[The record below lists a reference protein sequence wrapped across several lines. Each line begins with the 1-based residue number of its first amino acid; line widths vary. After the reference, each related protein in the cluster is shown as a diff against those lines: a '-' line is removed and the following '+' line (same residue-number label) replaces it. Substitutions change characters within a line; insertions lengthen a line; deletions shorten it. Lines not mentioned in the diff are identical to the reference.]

1 MASLIQVLDEQTIN
15 KIAAGEVVERPS
27 SVVKELVE
35 NAIDAGATEITIEVA
50 GGGEELIRVSD
61 NGKGMTREDAQL
73 AVLRHATSKIRSAD
87 DLTQVLSLG
96 FRGEAL
102 ASISAVSRFT
112 LQTRQEGD
120 ALGTEIVIEG
130 GTMLRVEDAGC
141 GLGTTITV
149 EDLFF
154 NTPARKKFLK
164 KPQTETTNINHI
176 VTKLS
181 LSHPEIAFKLIAN
194 QKMLVST
201 PGTNKLF
208 DTIGSLYGAKVAE
221 EILPIDKTED
231 GVTVRGYLA
240 KPAVLKS
247 NRQWQTFLVNGRTI
261 NSRFLAKAIDN
272 AYHSLLPKSGF
283 PMVVLELTLPTEDV
297 DINVHPQKSEVKF
310 ADESKLYRLVYHTVT
325 EVLMNV
331 ARGGDIA
338 SDVEKPRYQTY
349 IPQPA
354 KQREEY
360 PRLDFGAPSMPNA
373 PSVSSTPSIH
383 RVSTVPTIPTKP
395 SAATYTP
402 RSSAGYESSRVAEMN
417 APWETTEPTMPL
429 STAYAMKVEPLLPA
443 MQEPPAQEEQSE
455 RFYPM
460 GQVYDCYIVAQND
473 SGLFLVDQ
481 HAAHERILYDRFA
494 AAADSVPSQQLLI
507 PQIMEFTEDE
517 CEIISENEAV
527 FMNLGFSLDLI
538 GPQTFR
544 LKEMPA
550 DVPSDEAE
558 AIIREILMAY
568 RNMHEPSARELRHH
582 GLQIAACRAAI
593 KAGETMT
600 MRQMQILL
608 SQLSETTMPYTCP
621 HGRPCMIRFDIKDLD
636 KMFKR
641 I

>member
-61 NGKGMTREDAQL
+61 NGKGMTREDAKL

-112 LQTRQEGD
+112 LQTRQED
-120 ALGTEIVIEG
+120 DQLGTEIVIEG
-130 GTMLRVEDAGC
+130 GTMLRTEDAGC
-141 GLGTTITV
+141 GIGTTITV

-164 KPQTETTNINHI
+164 KTQTETTNINYI

-221 EILPIDKTED
+221 EILPINKTED

-247 NRQWQTFLVNGRTI
+247 NRQWQTFFVNGRTI

-310 ADESKLYRLVYHTVT
+310 ADESKLYRLVYHAVT
-325 EVLMNV
+325 EVLTNV

-349 IPQPA
+349 NPQPPRRA
-354 KQREEY
+354 EEY
-360 PRLDFGAPSMPNA
+360 PRLDFGAASTHSAFNTPT
-373 PSVSSTPSIH
+373 TPSKSNS
-383 RVSTVPTIPTKP
+383 V
-395 SAATYTP
+395 TYTP
-402 RSSAGYESSRVAEMN
+402 RSSVVYESSRVAEIS
-417 APWETTEPTMPL
+417 APWETTEPPMPL
-429 STAYAMKVEPLLPA
+429 STAYAMKVESLPQA
-443 MQEPPAQEEQSE
+443 FVQEPSVQEERCE

-473 SGLFLVDQ
+473 NGLFLVDQ

-494 AAADSVPSQQLLI
+494 AATDSVPSQQLLI

-608 SQLSETTMPYTCP
+608 NELSETTMPYTCP
-621 HGRPCMIRFDIKDLD
+621 HGRPCMIRFDINDLD

>member
-1 MASLIQVLDEQTIN
+1 MSLIQLLDEQTIN

-35 NAIDAGATEITIEVA
+35 NAIDAGATEITIEA
-50 GGGEELIRVSD
+50 DGGGEQMIRVSD

-102 ASISAVSRFT
+102 ASISAVSKFT

-120 ALGTEIVIEG
+120 ALGTELVIEG
-130 GTMLRVEDAGC
+130 GTLLRTEDAGC

-164 KPQTETTNINHI
+164 KPQTETTNISYI
-176 VTKLS
+176 VTKLA

-208 DTIGSLYGAKVAE
+208 DTIGSLYGAKVAA
-221 EILPIDKTED
+221 EIVPIDKTED
-231 GVTVRGYLA
+231 GVTVRGYLS

-310 ADESKLYRLVYHTVT
+310 ADESKLYRLVYHTIT
-325 EVLMNV
+325 EVLGQA
-331 ARGGDIA
+331 ARGGNIA
-338 SDVEKPRYQTY
+338 ADVDRPRYQEY
-349 IPQPA
+349 IPQSPR
-354 KQREEY
+354 KSEEY
-360 PRLDFGAPSMPNA
+360 PKLDFAMPSTPNAATVPNRSGAPS
-373 PSVSSTPSIH
+373 
-383 RVSTVPTIPTKP
+383 
-395 SAATYTP
+395 YTP
-402 RSSAGYESSRVAEMN
+402 RSSSYEPSPRVAEMSVSW
-417 APWETTEPTMPL
+417 ADSEPVMPL
-429 STAYAMKVEPLLPA
+429 STAYAMKQEIGYQAVSREMPA
-443 MQEPPAQEEQSE
+443 EEEAQE

-460 GQVYDCYIVAQND
+460 GQVYNCYIVAQND
-473 SGLFLVDQ
+473 NGLFLVDQ

-517 CEIISENEAV
+517 CNIISENEAT
-527 FMNLGFSLDLI
+527 FMTLGFSLDLI

-593 KAGETMT
+593 KAGEVLT

-608 SQLSETTMPYTCP
+608 KELSETTMPYTCP
-621 HGRPCMIRFDIKDLD
+621 HGRPCMIRFDVKDLD

>member
-35 NAIDAGATEITIEVA
+35 NAIDAGATEITVEVDV
-50 GGGEELIRVSD
+50 GGEVLIRVSD
-61 NGKGMTREDAQL
+61 NGKGMTREDAML
-73 AVLRHATSKIRSAD
+73 AVMRHATSKIRTAE
-87 DLTQVLSLG
+87 DLTEVLSLG

-112 LQTRQEGD
+112 LKTRQEGD
-120 ALGTEIVIEG
+120 ALGTELLIEG
-130 GTMLRVEDAGC
+130 GTMRYAEDVGC
-141 GLGTTITV
+141 ALGTTISV

-194 QKMLVST
+194 QKLLVKT

-208 DTIGSLYGAKVAE
+208 DTIGSLYGAKVAA
-221 EILPIDKTED
+221 EIVPLDKTED

-247 NRQWQTFLVNGRTI
+247 NRQWQTFLVNGRII

-283 PMVVLELTLPTEDV
+283 PMVVLELIMPTADV

-310 ADESKLYRLVYHTVT
+310 ADDSKLYRLVYHAVT
-325 EVLMNV
+325 DVLSEV
-331 ARGGDIA
+331 ARSGDIA
-338 SDVEKPRYQTY
+338 SDIDKPRYEMYVPRTVQS
-349 IPQPA
+349 
-354 KQREEY
+354 RESY
-360 PRLDFGAPSMPNA
+360 PSLAFETN
-373 PSVSSTPSIH
+373 H
-383 RVSTVPTIPTKP
+383 IPTNETVHTTRTAM
-395 SAATYTP
+395 SATAM
-402 RSSAGYESSRVAEMN
+402 RSADEL
-417 APWETTEPTMPL
+417 PWSEQEETMPL
-429 STAYAMKVEPLLPA
+429 SAGYRV
-443 MQEPPAQEEQSE
+443 QEDVPVYHAVSRETICEDEQKIE
-455 RFYPM
+455 RFYPL
-460 GQVYDCYIVAQND
+460 GQVYECYIVAQNEN
-473 SGLFLVDQ
+473 GLFLIDQ
-481 HAAHERILYDRFA
+481 HTAHERILYDRFA
-494 AAADSVPSQQLLI
+494 AATDSVPSQQLLI
-507 PQIMEFTEDE
+507 PQIMEFTQDE
-517 CEIISENEAV
+517 YDIITENEAI
-527 FMNLGFSLDLI
+527 FMNLGFALDSV

-593 KAGETMT
+593 KAGEILT

-608 SQLSETTMPYTCP
+608 RELSETTMPYTCP
-621 HGRPCMIRFDIKDLD
+621 HGRPCMIRFDVKDLD

>member
-1 MASLIQVLDEQTIN
+1 MSLIQLLDEQTIN

-35 NAIDAGATEITIEVA
+35 NAIDAGATEITIEVE
-50 GGGEELIRVSD
+50 GGGESLIRVSD

-102 ASISAVSRFT
+102 ASISAVSKFM

-120 ALGTEIVIEG
+120 ALGTELVIEG
-130 GTMLRVEDAGC
+130 GTLLHTEDAGC

-176 VTKLS
+176 VTKLA
-181 LSHPEIAFKLIAN
+181 LSHPEISFKLIAN

-201 PGTNKLF
+201 PGTDKLF
-208 DTIGSLYGAKVAE
+208 DTIGSLYGAKVAA
-221 EILPIDKTED
+221 EIVPIDKTED
-231 GVTVRGYLA
+231 GVTVRGYLS

-247 NRQWQTFLVNGRTI
+247 SRQWQTFLVNGRTI

-310 ADESKLYRLVYHTVT
+310 ADESKLYRLVYHTIT
-325 EVLMNV
+325 EVLTQV

-338 SDVEKPRYQTY
+338 ADVERPRYHEY
-349 IPQPA
+349 VPQSP
-354 KQREEY
+354 RRTEEY
-360 PRLDFGAPSMPNA
+360 PKLDFAIPSTPRV
-373 PSVSSTPSIH
+373 PSTPSA
-383 RVSTVPTIPTKP
+383 P
-395 SAATYTP
+395 SAPSYTP
-402 RSSAGYESSRVAEMN
+402 RSSSYEPSPRVAEMSV
-417 APWETTEPTMPL
+417 PWADSEPTMPL
-429 STAYAMKVEPLLPA
+429 STAYAMKQDIGYQAVSREVPV
-443 MQEPPAQEEQSE
+443 QEEVHE

-473 SGLFLVDQ
+473 NGLFLVDQ

-494 AAADSVPSQQLLI
+494 AATDSVPSQQLLI

-517 CEIISENEAV
+517 CNIISENEAI

-558 AIIREILMAY
+558 AIIREILIAY
-568 RNMHEPSARELRHH
+568 RSMHEPSARELRHH

-593 KAGETMT
+593 KAGEVLT

-608 SQLSETTMPYTCP
+608 NELSETTMPYTCP
-621 HGRPCMIRFDIKDLD
+621 HGRPCMIRFDVKDLD

>member
-1 MASLIQVLDEQTIN
+1 MMASLIQVLDEQTIN

-73 AVLRHATSKIRSAD
+73 AVLRHATSKIRTAD

-120 ALGTEIVIEG
+120 QLGTEIVIEG
-130 GTMLRVEDAGC
+130 GTMLRTEDAGC

-164 KPQTETTNINHI
+164 KPQTETTNINYI

-283 PMVVLELTLPTEDV
+283 PMVVLELILPTEDV

-310 ADESKLYRLVYHTVT
+310 ADESKLYRLVYHAVT
-325 EVLMNV
+325 EVLTNA

-338 SDVEKPRYQTY
+338 SDVEKPRYQAY
-349 IPQPA
+349 IPQPPRRTEA
-354 KQREEY
+354 Y
-360 PRLDFGAPSMPNA
+360 PRLDFGVPSMP
-373 PSVSSTPSIH
+373 ST
-383 RVSTVPTIPTKP
+383 P

-402 RSSAGYESSRVAEMN
+402 RSSSVYESTRVAEMS
-417 APWETTEPTMPL
+417 APWETTEPMMPL
-429 STAYAMKVEPLLPA
+429 GTAYAMKKQPLPQA
-443 MQEPPAQEEQSE
+443 VVQEPSVQEKRCE

-473 SGLFLVDQ
+473 NGLFLVDQ

-494 AAADSVPSQQLLI
+494 AATDSVPSQQLLI

-517 CEIISENEAV
+517 CQIISENEAI

-608 SQLSETTMPYTCP
+608 NELSETTMPYTCP
-621 HGRPCMIRFDIKDLD
+621 HGRPCMIRFDMKDLD

>member
-120 ALGTEIVIEG
+120 QLGTEIVIEG
-130 GTMLRVEDAGC
+130 GTILRTEDAGC

-164 KPQTETTNINHI
+164 KPQTETTNINYI

-283 PMVVLELTLPTEDV
+283 PMVVLELILPTEDV

-310 ADESKLYRLVYHTVT
+310 ADESKLYRLVYHAVT
-325 EVLMNV
+325 EVLTNV

-349 IPQPA
+349 TPQPPR
-354 KQREEY
+354 QRKEY
-360 PRLDFGAPSMPNA
+360 PRLDFGT
-373 PSVSSTPSIH
+373 PSVSSA
-383 RVSTVPTIPTKP
+383 V
-395 SAATYTP
+395 TYTP
-402 RSSAGYESSRVAEMN
+402 RSSSTYESSRVAEMSI
-417 APWETTEPTMPL
+417 PWENAEPTMPL
-429 STAYAMKVEPLLPA
+429 STAYAMKEQPLPQTI
-443 MQEPPAQEEQSE
+443 MQEMSMQEETHK

-473 SGLFLVDQ
+473 NGLFLVDQ

-494 AAADSVPSQQLLI
+494 AATDSVPSQQLLI
-507 PQIMEFTEDE
+507 SQIMEFTEDE

-608 SQLSETTMPYTCP
+608 NELSETTMPYTCP

>member
-35 NAIDAGATEITIEVA
+35 NAIDAGATEITIEVT

-61 NGKGMTREDAQL
+61 NGKGMTREDAML
-73 AVLRHATSKIRSAD
+73 AVMRHATSKIRTAE

-102 ASISAVSRFT
+102 ASISAVSRFM
-112 LQTRQEGD
+112 LMTRQEGD
-120 ALGTEIVIEG
+120 ALGTELAMEG
-130 GTMLRVEDAGC
+130 GTLLHTEEVGC
-141 GLGTTITV
+141 ALGTTISV

-208 DTIGSLYGAKVAE
+208 DTIGGLYGAKVAA
-221 EILPIDKTED
+221 EIVAIDKTEED
-231 GVTVRGYLA
+231 VSVRGYLA

-247 NRQWQTFLVNGRTI
+247 NRQWQTFLVNGRII

-283 PMVVLELTLPTEDV
+283 PMVVLELTMPTEDV

-310 ADESKLYRLVYHTVT
+310 ADESKLYRLVYHAVT
-325 EVLMNV
+325 DVLSEV
-331 ARGGDIA
+331 ARSGDIA
-338 SDVEKPRYQTY
+338 SDVERPRYEEY
-349 IPQPA
+349 MPQPIRR
-354 KQREEY
+354 KEEY
-360 PRLDFGAPSMPNA
+360 PSLAFDT
-373 PSVSSTPSIH
+373 VSTPVHTSH
-383 RVSTVPTIPTKP
+383 TKTASTIPQVVADELPWEKEEPTV
-395 SAATYTP
+395 AFQ
-402 RSSAGYESSRVAEMN
+402 AGYRVAEDVPVYQ
-417 APWETTEPTMPL
+417 AVSTEPIAERT
-429 STAYAMKVEPLLPA
+429 V
-443 MQEPPAQEEQSE
+443 E

-460 GQVYDCYIVAQND
+460 GQVYECYIVAQNEN
-473 SGLFLVDQ
+473 GLFLIDQ

-494 AAADSVPSQQLLI
+494 AATDSVPSQQLLI
-507 PQIMEFTEDE
+507 PQIMEFTADE
-517 CEIISENEAV
+517 CDIIAENEAI
-527 FMNLGFSLDLI
+527 FMNLGFSLDLV

-550 DVPSDEAE
+550 DVPTDEAE

-593 KAGETMT
+593 KAGEVLT

-608 SQLSETTMPYTCP
+608 HELSETTMPYTCP
-621 HGRPCMIRFDIKDLD
+621 HGRPCMIRFDVKDLD

>member
-35 NAIDAGATEITIEVA
+35 NAIDADATEITVEVD
-50 GGGEELIRVSD
+50 GGGEVLIRVSD
-61 NGKGMTREDAQL
+61 NGKGMTREDAML
-73 AVLRHATSKIRSAD
+73 AVMRHATSKIRTAE
-87 DLTQVLSLG
+87 DLTEVLSLG

-102 ASISAVSRFT
+102 ASISAVSRFM
-112 LQTRQEGD
+112 LKTRQEGD
-120 ALGTEIVIEG
+120 ALGTELLIEG
-130 GTMLRVEDAGC
+130 GTMRYAEDVGC
-141 GLGTTITV
+141 ALGTTISV

-194 QKMLVST
+194 QKLLVKT

-208 DTIGSLYGAKVAE
+208 DTIGSLYGAKVAA
-221 EILPIDKTED
+221 EIVPLDKTED

-247 NRQWQTFLVNGRTI
+247 NRQWQTFLVNGRII

-283 PMVVLELTLPTEDV
+283 PMVVLELIMPTADV

-310 ADESKLYRLVYHTVT
+310 ADDSKLYRLVYHAVT
-325 EVLMNV
+325 DVLGEV
-331 ARGGDIA
+331 ARSGDIA
-338 SDVEKPRYQTY
+338 SDVEKPRYEMYVPRTAQPRESYPSLAFETNH
-349 IPQPA
+349 IPMNETVHTMRPA
-354 KQREEY
+354 MATPAMRNADALPWSDQEE
-360 PRLDFGAPSMPNA
+360 
-373 PSVSSTPSIH
+373 
-383 RVSTVPTIPTKP
+383 
-395 SAATYTP
+395 
-402 RSSAGYESSRVAEMN
+402 
-417 APWETTEPTMPL
+417 TMPL
-429 STAYAMKVEPLLPA
+429 SAGYRV
-443 MQEPPAQEEQSE
+443 QEDVPVYHAVSCETICEEKQKIE
-455 RFYPM
+455 RFYPL
-460 GQVYDCYIVAQND
+460 GQVYECYIVAQNEN
-473 SGLFLVDQ
+473 GLFLIDQ

-494 AAADSVPSQQLLI
+494 VATDSVPSQQLLI
-507 PQIMEFTEDE
+507 PQIMEFTQDE
-517 CEIISENEAV
+517 YDIIAENEAI
-527 FMNLGFSLDLI
+527 FMNLGFALDPV

-593 KAGETMT
+593 KAGEILT

-608 SQLSETTMPYTCP
+608 RELSETTMPYTCP
-621 HGRPCMIRFDIKDLD
+621 HGRPCMIRFDVKDLD

>member
-1 MASLIQVLDEQTIN
+1 MMASLIQVLDEQTIN

-120 ALGTEIVIEG
+120 QLGTEIVIEG
-130 GTMLRVEDAGC
+130 GTMLRTEDAGC
-141 GLGTTITV
+141 GLGTTISV

-164 KPQTETTNINHI
+164 KPQTETTNINYI

-283 PMVVLELTLPTEDV
+283 PMVVLELILPTEDV

-310 ADESKLYRLVYHTVT
+310 ADESKLYRLVYHAVT
-325 EVLMNV
+325 EVLTNV

-349 IPQPA
+349 TPQQP
-354 KQREEY
+354 RRTEEY
-360 PRLDFGAPSMPNA
+360 PKLDFGMP
-373 PSVSSTPSIH
+373 STPS
-383 RVSTVPTIPTKP
+383 KP

-402 RSSAGYESSRVAEMN
+402 RSLVQDTPRVAEMN
-417 APWETTEPTMPL
+417 LPWETAEPAVPL
-429 STAYAMKVEPLLPA
+429 STAYALKEQPLPQA
-443 MQEPPAQEEQSE
+443 VVQEPSVQETQYE

-473 SGLFLVDQ
+473 NGLFLVDQ

-494 AAADSVPSQQLLI
+494 AATDSVPSQQLLI

-558 AIIREILMAY
+558 GIIREILMAY

-582 GLQIAACRAAI
+582 GLQIAACRAAV

-608 SQLSETTMPYTCP
+608 NELSETTMPYTCP

>member
-1 MASLIQVLDEQTIN
+1 MASLIQILDEQTIN

-35 NAIDAGATEITIEVA
+35 NAIDAGATEITVEVE
-50 GGGEELIRVSD
+50 GGGETLIRVSD
-61 NGKGMTREDAQL
+61 NGKGMTREDAML
-73 AVLRHATSKIRSAD
+73 AVMRHATSKIRTAD
-87 DLTQVLSLG
+87 DLTEVLSLG

-120 ALGTEIVIEG
+120 ALGTELFIEG
-130 GTMLRVEDAGC
+130 GTMRAADDVGC
-141 GLGTTITV
+141 ALGTTISV
-149 EDLFF
+149 EELFF

-181 LSHPEIAFKLIAN
+181 LSHPEISFKLIAGG
-194 QKMLVST
+194 KMLVKT

-208 DTIGSLYGAKVAE
+208 DTIGSLYGAKVAG
-221 EILPIDKTED
+221 EIVPLHKTQDE
-231 GVTVRGYLA
+231 VTVCGYLA

-247 NRQWQTFLVNGRTI
+247 NRQWQTFLVNGRII

-272 AYHSLLPKSGF
+272 AYHSLLPKSGY
-283 PMVVLELTLPTEDV
+283 PMVVLELKMPTADV

-310 ADESKLYRLVYHTVT
+310 ADDSKLYRLVYHAVT
-325 EVLMNV
+325 EALDEA
-331 ARGGDIA
+331 ARSGDIA
-338 SDVEKPRYQTY
+338 SEVEKARYETY
-349 IPQPA
+349 VPQPM
-354 KQREEY
+354 RRTEEY
-360 PRLDFGAPSMPNA
+360 PSLAFETVDMPIHTARNSNVAVGA
-373 PSVSSTPSIH
+373 
-383 RVSTVPTIPTKP
+383 
-395 SAATYTP
+395 
-402 RSSAGYESSRVAEMN
+402 VAEEL
-417 APWETTEPTMPL
+417 PWHSEKPTMPL
-429 STAYAMKVEPLLPA
+429 SAGYKVREEEPSYRA
-443 MQEPPAQEEQSE
+443 VSSSTSVGAESIE
-455 RFYPM
+455 RFYPL
-460 GQVYDCYIVAQND
+460 GQVYECYIVAQNEN
-473 SGLFLVDQ
+473 GLFLIDQ

-494 AAADSVPSQQLLI
+494 AATDSVPSQQLLI
-507 PQIMEFTEDE
+507 PQIMEFTQDE
-517 CEIISENEAV
+517 CDIIAENEAI

-550 DVPSDEAE
+550 DVPTDEAE
-558 AIIREILMAY
+558 TIIREILMAY
-568 RNMHEPSARELRHH
+568 RNMQEPSARELRHH

-593 KAGETMT
+593 KAGEVLT

-608 SQLSETTMPYTCP
+608 KELSETAMPYTCP
-621 HGRPCMIRFDIKDLD
+621 HGRPCMIRFDVKDLD

>member
-35 NAIDAGATEITIEVA
+35 NAIDAGATEITIEVT

-61 NGKGMTREDAQL
+61 NGKGMTREDAML
-73 AVLRHATSKIRSAD
+73 AVMRHATSKIRTAE

-102 ASISAVSRFT
+102 ASISAVSRFM
-112 LQTRQEGD
+112 LMTRQEGD
-120 ALGTEIVIEG
+120 ALGTELAMEG
-130 GTMLRVEDAGC
+130 GTLLHTEDVGC
-141 GLGTTITV
+141 ALGTTISV

-201 PGTNKLF
+201 PGTDKLF
-208 DTIGSLYGAKVAE
+208 DTIGSLYGAKVAA
-221 EILPIDKTED
+221 EIVAIDKTEGD
-231 GVTVRGYLA
+231 VSVRGYLA

-247 NRQWQTFLVNGRTI
+247 NRQWQTFLVNGRII

-283 PMVVLELTLPTEDV
+283 PMVVLELTMPTEDV

-310 ADESKLYRLVYHTVT
+310 ADESKLYRLVYHAVT
-325 EVLMNV
+325 EVLSEV
-331 ARGGDIA
+331 ARSGDIA
-338 SDVEKPRYQTY
+338 SDVERPRYEEY
-349 IPQPA
+349 MPQPM
-354 KQREEY
+354 RRMEEY
-360 PRLDFGAPSMPNA
+360 PRLAFDT
-373 PSVSSTPSIH
+373 VSTPVHTSH
-383 RVSTVPTIPTKP
+383 TGLASTMSQAVSNKLPWEKEEPAV
-395 SAATYTP
+395 AFQ
-402 RSSAGYESSRVAEMN
+402 AGYRVAEN
-417 APWETTEPTMPL
+417 VPVYQAV
-429 STAYAMKVEPLLPA
+429 STQPIA
-443 MQEPPAQEEQSE
+443 EQTVE

-460 GQVYDCYIVAQND
+460 GQVYECYIVAQNEN
-473 SGLFLVDQ
+473 GLFLIDQ

-494 AAADSVPSQQLLI
+494 AATDSVPSQQLLI
-507 PQIMEFTEDE
+507 PQIMEFTAEE
-517 CEIISENEAV
+517 CDIIAENEAI
-527 FMNLGFSLDLI
+527 FMNLGFSLDLV

-550 DVPSDEAE
+550 DVPTDEAE

-593 KAGETMT
+593 KAGEVLT

-608 SQLSETTMPYTCP
+608 HELSETTMPYTCP
-621 HGRPCMIRFDIKDLD
+621 HGRPCMIRFDVKDLD

>member
-73 AVLRHATSKIRSAD
+73 AVLRHATSKIRCAD

-112 LQTRQEGD
+112 LQTRQEGN

-130 GTMLRVEDAGC
+130 GTMLRTEDAGC

-164 KPQTETTNINHI
+164 KPQTETTNINYI

-310 ADESKLYRLVYHTVT
+310 ADESKLYRLVYHAVT
-325 EVLMNV
+325 EVLTNV

-338 SDVEKPRYQTY
+338 SDVEKPRYQAY
-349 IPQPA
+349 IPQPP

-360 PRLDFGAPSMPNA
+360 PRLDFGVLNAPSMPSV
-373 PSVSSTPSIH
+373 PS
-383 RVSTVPTIPTKP
+383 KP
-395 SAATYTP
+395 SSVTYTP
-402 RSSAGYESSRVAEMN
+402 RSSAVYESQRVAEMS
-417 APWETTEPTMPL
+417 APWETSEPTMPL
-429 STAYAMKVEPLLPA
+429 STAYAMKEQPLPQAIVQELPV
-443 MQEPPAQEEQSE
+443 QEERCE

-473 SGLFLVDQ
+473 NGLFLVDQ

-494 AAADSVPSQQLLI
+494 AATDSVPSQQLLI

-517 CEIISENEAV
+517 CEIISENEAI

-582 GLQIAACRAAI
+582 GLQIAACRAAV

-608 SQLSETTMPYTCP
+608 NELSETTMPYTCP

>member
-73 AVLRHATSKIRSAD
+73 AVLRHATSKIRCAD

-112 LQTRQEGD
+112 LQTRQEGN

-130 GTMLRVEDAGC
+130 GTMLRTEDAGC

-164 KPQTETTNINHI
+164 KPQTETTNINYI

-310 ADESKLYRLVYHTVT
+310 ADESKLYRLVYHAVT
-325 EVLMNV
+325 EVLTNV

-338 SDVEKPRYQTY
+338 SDVEKPRYQAY
-349 IPQPA
+349 IPQPP

-360 PRLDFGAPSMPNA
+360 PRLDFGVLNVPSMPSV
-373 PSVSSTPSIH
+373 PS
-383 RVSTVPTIPTKP
+383 KP
-395 SAATYTP
+395 SSVTYTP
-402 RSSAGYESSRVAEMN
+402 RSSAVYESQRVAEMN
-417 APWETTEPTMPL
+417 APWETSEPTMPL
-429 STAYAMKVEPLLPA
+429 STAYAMKEQPLPQA
-443 MQEPPAQEEQSE
+443 IVQEPPVQEERCE

-473 SGLFLVDQ
+473 NGLFLVDQ

-517 CEIISENEAV
+517 CEIISENEAI

-558 AIIREILMAY
+558 AIIREMLMAY

-582 GLQIAACRAAI
+582 GLQIAACRAAV

-608 SQLSETTMPYTCP
+608 NELSETTMPYTCP

>member
-35 NAIDAGATEITIEVA
+35 NAIDADATEITVEVD
-50 GGGEELIRVSD
+50 GGGEVLIRVSD
-61 NGKGMTREDAQL
+61 NGKGMTREDAML
-73 AVLRHATSKIRSAD
+73 AVMRHATSKIRTAE
-87 DLTQVLSLG
+87 DLTEVLSLG

-102 ASISAVSRFT
+102 ASISAVSRFM
-112 LQTRQEGD
+112 LKTRQEGD
-120 ALGTEIVIEG
+120 ALGTELLIEG
-130 GTMLRVEDAGC
+130 GTMRYAEDVGC
-141 GLGTTITV
+141 ALGTTISV

-194 QKMLVST
+194 QKLLVKT

-208 DTIGSLYGAKVAE
+208 DTIGSLYGAKVAA
-221 EILPIDKTED
+221 EIVPLDKTED

-247 NRQWQTFLVNGRTI
+247 NRQWQTFLVNGRII

-283 PMVVLELTLPTEDV
+283 PMVVLELIMPTADV

-310 ADESKLYRLVYHTVT
+310 ADDSKLYRLVYHAVT
-325 EVLMNV
+325 DVLGEV
-331 ARGGDIA
+331 ARSGDIA
-338 SDVEKPRYQTY
+338 SDVEKPRYEMYVPRTTQARESYPSLAFETNH
-349 IPQPA
+349 IPMNETVHTTRSAISATAIRSTDELPWSSQ
-354 KQREEY
+354 EE
-360 PRLDFGAPSMPNA
+360 
-373 PSVSSTPSIH
+373 
-383 RVSTVPTIPTKP
+383 
-395 SAATYTP
+395 
-402 RSSAGYESSRVAEMN
+402 
-417 APWETTEPTMPL
+417 TMPL
-429 STAYAMKVEPLLPA
+429 SAGYRV
-443 MQEPPAQEEQSE
+443 QEDVPVYHAVSRETVCEDERKIE
-455 RFYPM
+455 RFYPL
-460 GQVYDCYIVAQND
+460 GQVYECYIVAQNEN
-473 SGLFLVDQ
+473 GLFLIDQ

-494 AAADSVPSQQLLI
+494 AATDSVPSQQLLI
-507 PQIMEFTEDE
+507 PQIMEFTQDE
-517 CEIISENEAV
+517 YDIIAENEAI
-527 FMNLGFSLDLI
+527 FMNLGFALDPV

-593 KAGETMT
+593 KAGEILT

-608 SQLSETTMPYTCP
+608 RELSETTMPYTCP
-621 HGRPCMIRFDIKDLD
+621 HGRPCMIRFDVKDLD

>member
-1 MASLIQVLDEQTIN
+1 MASLIRVLDEQTIN

-35 NAIDAGATEITIEVA
+35 NAIDAGATEITVEVE

-61 NGKGMTREDAQL
+61 NGKGMTREDASL
-73 AVLRHATSKIRSAD
+73 AVMRHATSKIRTAD
-87 DLTQVLSLG
+87 DLTEVLSLG

-112 LQTRQEGD
+112 LQTRQASDE
-120 ALGTEIVIEG
+120 LGTELVVEG
-130 GTMLRVEDAGC
+130 GAVRHMEDIGC
-141 GLGTTITV
+141 ALGTTISV
-149 EDLFF
+149 ADLFF

-194 QKMLVST
+194 QKMLVKT

-208 DTIGSLYGAKVAE
+208 DTIGSLYGAKVAA
-221 EILPIDKTED
+221 EIVPLDKTED
-231 GVTVRGYLA
+231 GVTVCGYLA

-247 NRQWQTFLVNGRTI
+247 NRQWQTFLVNGRII

-283 PMVVLELTLPTEDV
+283 PMVVLELKMATADV

-310 ADESKLYRLVYHTVT
+310 ADDSKLYRLVYHAVT
-325 EVLMNV
+325 EVLGEV
-331 ARGGDIA
+331 ARSGDIA
-338 SDVEKPRYQTY
+338 SDVTNPRYEAY
-349 IPQPA
+349 IPQTVNRM
-354 KQREEY
+354 KEY
-360 PRLDFGAPSMPNA
+360 PTLAFEPERPRTMMRDSVRVGALYERTDELPWIAN
-373 PSVSSTPSIH
+373 TP
-383 RVSTVPTIPTKP
+383 TVPL
-395 SAATYTP
+395 SE
-402 RSSAGYESSRVAEMN
+402 GYKVKEDVVA
-417 APWETTEPTMPL
+417 
-429 STAYAMKVEPLLPA
+429 YEPLPSDVSVT
-443 MQEPPAQEEQSE
+443 EDRIE

-460 GQVYDCYIVAQND
+460 GQVYECYIVAQNEN
-473 SGLFLVDQ
+473 GLFLVDQ

-494 AAADSVPSQQLLI
+494 AATDSVPSQQLLI
-507 PQIMEFTEDE
+507 EQILEFTQEE
-517 CEIISENEAV
+517 CNIIAENEAI
-527 FMNLGFSLDLI
+527 FMNLGFSLDLV

-550 DVPSDEAE
+550 DVPTDEAE
-558 AIIREILMAY
+558 SIIREILMAY

-593 KAGETMT
+593 KAGEILT

-608 SQLSETTMPYTCP
+608 QELSETTMPYTCP
-621 HGRPCMIRFDIKDLD
+621 HGRPCMIRFDVKDLD

>member
-1 MASLIQVLDEQTIN
+1 MMASLIQVLDEQTIN

-120 ALGTEIVIEG
+120 QLGTEIVIEG
-130 GTMLRVEDAGC
+130 GTMLRTEDAGC
-141 GLGTTITV
+141 GLGTTISV

-164 KPQTETTNINHI
+164 KPQTETTNINYI

-283 PMVVLELTLPTEDV
+283 PMVVLELILPTEDV

-310 ADESKLYRLVYHTVT
+310 ADESKLYRLVYHAVT
-325 EVLMNV
+325 EVLTNV

-349 IPQPA
+349 TPQQP
-354 KQREEY
+354 RRTEEY
-360 PRLDFGAPSMPNA
+360 PKLDFGMP
-373 PSVSSTPSIH
+373 STPS
-383 RVSTVPTIPTKP
+383 KP

-402 RSSAGYESSRVAEMN
+402 RSLVQDTPRVAEMN
-417 APWETTEPTMPL
+417 LPWETAEPAVPL
-429 STAYAMKVEPLLPA
+429 STAYALKEQPLPQA
-443 MQEPPAQEEQSE
+443 VVQEPSVQETQYE

-473 SGLFLVDQ
+473 NGLFLVDQ

-494 AAADSVPSQQLLI
+494 AATDSVPSQQLLI

-558 AIIREILMAY
+558 GIIREILMAY

-582 GLQIAACRAAI
+582 GLQIAACRAAV

-608 SQLSETTMPYTCP
+608 NELSGTTMPYTCP

>member
-73 AVLRHATSKIRSAD
+73 AVLRHATSKIRCAD

-112 LQTRQEGD
+112 LQTRQEGN

-130 GTMLRVEDAGC
+130 GTMLRTEDAGC

-164 KPQTETTNINHI
+164 KPQTETTNINYI

-310 ADESKLYRLVYHTVT
+310 ADESKLYRLVYHAVT
-325 EVLMNV
+325 EVLTNV

-338 SDVEKPRYQTY
+338 SDVEKPRYQAY
-349 IPQPA
+349 IPQPP

-360 PRLDFGAPSMPNA
+360 PRLDFGVSNA
-373 PSVSSTPSIH
+373 TCMPSVPS
-383 RVSTVPTIPTKP
+383 KP
-395 SAATYTP
+395 SSVTYTP
-402 RSSAGYESSRVAEMN
+402 RSSAVYESQRVAEMS
-417 APWETTEPTMPL
+417 APWETSESTMPL
-429 STAYAMKVEPLLPA
+429 STAYAMKEQPLPQAIVQELPV
-443 MQEPPAQEEQSE
+443 QEERCE

-473 SGLFLVDQ
+473 NGLFLVDQ

-517 CEIISENEAV
+517 CEIISENEAI

-582 GLQIAACRAAI
+582 GLQIAACRAAV

-608 SQLSETTMPYTCP
+608 NELSETTMPYTCP

>member
-35 NAIDAGATEITIEVA
+35 NAIDAGATEITVEVDV
-50 GGGEELIRVSD
+50 GGEVLIRVSD
-61 NGKGMTREDAQL
+61 NGKGMTREDAML
-73 AVLRHATSKIRSAD
+73 AVMRHATSKIRTAE
-87 DLTQVLSLG
+87 DLTEVLSLG

-112 LQTRQEGD
+112 LKTRQEGD
-120 ALGTEIVIEG
+120 ALGTELLIEG
-130 GTMLRVEDAGC
+130 GTMRYAEDVGC
-141 GLGTTITV
+141 ALGTTISV

-194 QKMLVST
+194 QKLLVKT

-208 DTIGSLYGAKVAE
+208 DTIGSLYGAKVAA
-221 EILPIDKTED
+221 EIVPLDKTED

-247 NRQWQTFLVNGRTI
+247 NRQWQTFLVNGRII

-283 PMVVLELTLPTEDV
+283 PMVVLELIMPTADV

-310 ADESKLYRLVYHTVT
+310 ADDSKLYRLVYRAVT
-325 EVLMNV
+325 DVLSEV
-331 ARGGDIA
+331 ARSGDIA
-338 SDVEKPRYQTY
+338 SDIDKPRYEMYVPRTVQS
-349 IPQPA
+349 
-354 KQREEY
+354 RESY
-360 PRLDFGAPSMPNA
+360 PSLAFETN
-373 PSVSSTPSIH
+373 H
-383 RVSTVPTIPTKP
+383 IPTNETVHTTRTAM
-395 SAATYTP
+395 SATAM
-402 RSSAGYESSRVAEMN
+402 RSADEL
-417 APWETTEPTMPL
+417 PWSEQEETMPL
-429 STAYAMKVEPLLPA
+429 SAGYRV
-443 MQEPPAQEEQSE
+443 QEDVPVYHAVSRETICEDEQKIE
-455 RFYPM
+455 RFYPL
-460 GQVYDCYIVAQND
+460 GQVYECYIVAQNEN
-473 SGLFLVDQ
+473 GLFLIDQ

-494 AAADSVPSQQLLI
+494 AATDSVPSQQLLI
-507 PQIMEFTEDE
+507 PQIMEFTQDE
-517 CEIISENEAV
+517 YDIITENEAI
-527 FMNLGFSLDLI
+527 FMNLGFALDSV

-593 KAGETMT
+593 KAGEILT

-608 SQLSETTMPYTCP
+608 RELSETTMPYTCP
-621 HGRPCMIRFDIKDLD
+621 HGRPCMIRFDVKDLD

>member
-35 NAIDAGATEITIEVA
+35 NAIDAGATEIAIEVT

-61 NGKGMTREDAQL
+61 NGKGMTREDAML
-73 AVLRHATSKIRSAD
+73 AVMRHATSKIRTAE

-102 ASISAVSRFT
+102 ASISAVSKFI
-112 LQTRQEGD
+112 LMTRQEGD
-120 ALGTEIVIEG
+120 ALGTELAMEG
-130 GTMLRVEDAGC
+130 GTLLHTEDVGC
-141 GLGTTITV
+141 ALGTTISV

-208 DTIGSLYGAKVAE
+208 DTIGSLYGAKVAA
-221 EILPIDKTED
+221 EIVAIDKTED
-231 GVTVRGYLA
+231 GVSVRGYLA

-247 NRQWQTFLVNGRTI
+247 NRQWQTFLVNGRII

-283 PMVVLELTLPTEDV
+283 PMVVLELTMPTEDV

-310 ADESKLYRLVYHTVT
+310 ADESKLYRLVYHAVT
-325 EVLMNV
+325 DVLSEV
-331 ARGGDIA
+331 ARSGDIA
-338 SDVEKPRYQTY
+338 SDVERPRYEEYMPQT
-349 IPQPA
+349 IRR
-354 KQREEY
+354 KEEY
-360 PRLDFGAPSMPNA
+360 PSLAFDSVSMPVHTLHTRTA
-373 PSVSSTPSIH
+373 S
-383 RVSTVPTIPTKP
+383 TIPQAVASELPWEKEEP
-395 SAATYTP
+395 AVAFQ
-402 RSSAGYESSRVAEMN
+402 AGYRVAEDVPVYQ
-417 APWETTEPTMPL
+417 AVSSEPI
-429 STAYAMKVEPLLPA
+429 A
-443 MQEPPAQEEQSE
+443 EQTVE

-460 GQVYDCYIVAQND
+460 GQVYECYIVAQNEN
-473 SGLFLVDQ
+473 GLFLIDQ

-494 AAADSVPSQQLLI
+494 AATDSVPSQQLLI
-507 PQIMEFTEDE
+507 PQIMEFTAEE
-517 CEIISENEAV
+517 CDIIAENEAI
-527 FMNLGFSLDLI
+527 FMNLGFSLDLV

-550 DVPSDEAE
+550 DVPTDEAE

-593 KAGETMT
+593 KAGEVLT

-608 SQLSETTMPYTCP
+608 HELSETTMPYTCP
-621 HGRPCMIRFDIKDLD
+621 HGRPCMIRFDVKDLD

>member
-1 MASLIQVLDEQTIN
+1 MSCTNCKNKHSGGDNMASMIQLLDEQTIN
-15 KIAAGEVVERPS
+15 KIAAGEVVERPA

-35 NAIDAGATEITIEVA
+35 NAIDAGAAQITIEVEN
-50 GGGEELIRVSD
+50 GGEELIRVSD

-73 AVLRHATSKIRSAD
+73 AVLRHATSKIRSAE

-102 ASISAVSRFT
+102 ASISAVSRFM
-112 LQTRQEGD
+112 LQTRQDGD

-130 GTMLRVEDAGC
+130 GTILHTEDAGC

-164 KPQTETTNINHI
+164 KPQTETTKINHI

-208 DTIGSLYGAKVAE
+208 DTIGSLYGAKVAG

-231 GVTVRGYLA
+231 GVTVKGYLS

-247 NRQWQTFLVNGRTI
+247 NRQWQTFFVNGRTI
-261 NSRFLAKAIDN
+261 NSAFLAKAIDN

-283 PMVVLELTLPTEDV
+283 PMVVLELTMPTEEV

-310 ADESKLYRLVYHTVT
+310 ADESKLYRIVYHAVADG
-325 EVLMNV
+325 LSQV

-338 SDVEKPRYQTY
+338 ADVEKPRYQAY
-349 IPQPA
+349 IPQPP
-354 KQREEY
+354 RRGSEY
-360 PRLDFGAPSMPNA
+360 PKLDFADSAAPSYTA
-373 PSVSSTPSIH
+373 RST
-383 RVSTVPTIPTKP
+383 
-395 SAATYTP
+395 AYETP
-402 RSSAGYESSRVAEMN
+402 RVAEVSV
-417 APWETTEPTMPL
+417 PWADTEPQVPL
-429 STAYAMKVEPLLPA
+429 STAYAMKEEPSYRAVSREIPLEKE
-443 MQEPPAQEEQSE
+443 MRE

-460 GQVYDCYIVAQND
+460 GQVYECYIVAQNEN
-473 SGLFLVDQ
+473 GLFLVDQ

-494 AAADSVPSQQLLI
+494 AATDSVPSQQLLI
-507 PQIMEFTEDE
+507 PQIMEFTEEE
-517 CEIISENEAV
+517 CDIISENEAV

-538 GPQTFR
+538 GPRTFR

-568 RNMHEPSARELRHH
+568 RDMHEPSARELRHH
-582 GLQIAACRAAI
+582 ALQIAACRAAI
-593 KAGETMT
+593 KAGEVLT
-600 MRQMQILL
+600 MRQMQVLL
-608 SQLSETTMPYTCP
+608 KELSETTMPYTCP

>member
-1 MASLIQVLDEQTIN
+1 MSLIQLLDEQTIN

-35 NAIDAGATEITIEVA
+35 NAIDAGATEITIEVE

-102 ASISAVSRFT
+102 ASISAVSKFT

-120 ALGTEIVIEG
+120 ALGTELVIEG
-130 GTMLRVEDAGC
+130 GTLLHTEDAGC
-141 GLGTTITV
+141 RLGTTIAV

-164 KPQTETTNINHI
+164 KPQTETTNINYI
-176 VTKLS
+176 VTKLA

-201 PGTNKLF
+201 PGTDKLF
-208 DTIGSLYGAKVAE
+208 DTIGSLYGAKVAA
-221 EILPIDKTED
+221 EIVPIDKTED
-231 GVTVRGYLA
+231 GVTVRGYLS

-325 EVLMNV
+325 EVLSQT
-331 ARGGDIA
+331 ARGGNIA
-338 SDVEKPRYQTY
+338 ADVDRPRYQEY
-349 IPQPA
+349 VPQPPRRA
-354 KQREEY
+354 EEY
-360 PRLDFGAPSMPNA
+360 PKLDFAMVSPTTAPSRTGAPS
-373 PSVSSTPSIH
+373 
-383 RVSTVPTIPTKP
+383 
-395 SAATYTP
+395 YTP
-402 RSSAGYESSRVAEMN
+402 RSSSYEPRSAAYEPTSRVAEMSV
-417 APWETTEPTMPL
+417 PWADTEPTIPL
-429 STAYAMKVEPLLPA
+429 STAYEKKQEIGYQAVSREVPA
-443 MQEPPAQEEQSE
+443 EKGSRE

-460 GQVYDCYIVAQND
+460 GQVYECYIVAQND
-473 SGLFLVDQ
+473 NGLFLVDQ

-494 AAADSVPSQQLLI
+494 EAADSVPSQQLLI

-517 CEIISENEAV
+517 CNIISENEAT

-568 RNMHEPSARELRHH
+568 RSMHEPSARELRHH

-593 KAGETMT
+593 KAGEVLT

-608 SQLSETTMPYTCP
+608 NELSETTMPYTCP
-621 HGRPCMIRFDIKDLD
+621 HGRPCMIRFDVKDLD

>member
-35 NAIDAGATEITIEVA
+35 NAIDAGATEIAIEVT

-61 NGKGMTREDAQL
+61 NGKGMTREDAML
-73 AVLRHATSKIRSAD
+73 AVMRHATSKIRTAE

-102 ASISAVSRFT
+102 ASISAVSKFI
-112 LQTRQEGD
+112 LMTRQEGD
-120 ALGTEIVIEG
+120 ALGTELAMEG
-130 GTMLRVEDAGC
+130 GTLLHTEDVGC
-141 GLGTTITV
+141 ALGTTISV

-208 DTIGSLYGAKVAE
+208 DTIGSLYGAKVAA
-221 EILPIDKTED
+221 EIVAIDKTED
-231 GVTVRGYLA
+231 GVSVRGYLA

-247 NRQWQTFLVNGRTI
+247 NRQWQTFLVNGRII

-283 PMVVLELTLPTEDV
+283 PMVVLELTMPTEDV

-310 ADESKLYRLVYHTVT
+310 ADESKLYRLVYHAVT
-325 EVLMNV
+325 DVLSEV
-331 ARGGDIA
+331 ARSGDIA
-338 SDVEKPRYQTY
+338 SDVERPRYEEYMPQT
-349 IPQPA
+349 IRR
-354 KQREEY
+354 KEEY
-360 PRLDFGAPSMPNA
+360 PSLAFD
-373 PSVSSTPSIH
+373 SVSTPVHTSH
-383 RVSTVPTIPTKP
+383 TRTASTIPQAVASELPWEKEEP
-395 SAATYTP
+395 AVAFQ
-402 RSSAGYESSRVAEMN
+402 AGYRVAEDVPVYQ
-417 APWETTEPTMPL
+417 AVSSEPI
-429 STAYAMKVEPLLPA
+429 A
-443 MQEPPAQEEQSE
+443 EQTVE

-460 GQVYDCYIVAQND
+460 GQVYECYIVAQNEN
-473 SGLFLVDQ
+473 GLFLIDQ

-494 AAADSVPSQQLLI
+494 AATDSVPSQQLLI
-507 PQIMEFTEDE
+507 PQIMEFTAEE
-517 CEIISENEAV
+517 CDIIAENEAI
-527 FMNLGFSLDLI
+527 FMNLGFSLDLV

-550 DVPSDEAE
+550 DVPTDEAE

-593 KAGETMT
+593 KAGEVLT

-608 SQLSETTMPYTCP
+608 HELSETTMPYTCP
-621 HGRPCMIRFDIKDLD
+621 HGRPCMIRFDVKDLD

>member
-35 NAIDAGATEITIEVA
+35 NAIDAGATEITVEVDV
-50 GGGEELIRVSD
+50 GGEVLIRVSD
-61 NGKGMTREDAQL
+61 NGKGMTREDAML
-73 AVLRHATSKIRSAD
+73 AVMRHATSKIRTAE
-87 DLTQVLSLG
+87 DLTEVLSLG

-112 LQTRQEGD
+112 LKTRQEGD
-120 ALGTEIVIEG
+120 ALGTELLIEG
-130 GTMLRVEDAGC
+130 GTMRYAEDVGC
-141 GLGTTITV
+141 ALGTTISV

-194 QKMLVST
+194 QKLLVKT

-208 DTIGSLYGAKVAE
+208 DTIGSLYGAKVAA
-221 EILPIDKTED
+221 EIVPLDKTED

-247 NRQWQTFLVNGRTI
+247 NRQWQTFLVNGRII

-283 PMVVLELTLPTEDV
+283 PMVVLELIMPTADV

-310 ADESKLYRLVYHTVT
+310 ADDSKLYRLVYHAVT
-325 EVLMNV
+325 DVLSEV
-331 ARGGDIA
+331 ARSGDIA
-338 SDVEKPRYQTY
+338 SDIDKPRYEMYVPRTVQS
-349 IPQPA
+349 
-354 KQREEY
+354 RESY
-360 PRLDFGAPSMPNA
+360 PSLAFETN
-373 PSVSSTPSIH
+373 H
-383 RVSTVPTIPTKP
+383 IPTNETVHTTRTAM
-395 SAATYTP
+395 SATAM
-402 RSSAGYESSRVAEMN
+402 RSADEL
-417 APWETTEPTMPL
+417 PWSEQEETMPL
-429 STAYAMKVEPLLPA
+429 SAGYRV
-443 MQEPPAQEEQSE
+443 QEDVPVYHAVSRETICEDEQKIE
-455 RFYPM
+455 RFYPL
-460 GQVYDCYIVAQND
+460 GQVYECYIVAQNEN
-473 SGLFLVDQ
+473 GLFLIDQ

-494 AAADSVPSQQLLI
+494 AATDSVPSQQLLI
-507 PQIMEFTEDE
+507 PQIMEFTQDE
-517 CEIISENEAV
+517 YDIITENEAI
-527 FMNLGFSLDLI
+527 FMNLGFALDSV

-593 KAGETMT
+593 KAGEILT

-608 SQLSETTMPYTCP
+608 RELSETTMPYTCP
-621 HGRPCMIRFDIKDLD
+621 HGRPCMIRFDVKDLD

>member
-61 NGKGMTREDAQL
+61 NGKGMTREDAML
-73 AVLRHATSKIRSAD
+73 AVMRHATSKIRTAE

-102 ASISAVSRFT
+102 ASISAVSRFM
-112 LQTRQEGD
+112 LMTRQEGD
-120 ALGTEIVIEG
+120 ALGTELAMEG
-130 GTMLRVEDAGC
+130 GTLLHTEDVGC
-141 GLGTTITV
+141 ALGTTISV

-208 DTIGSLYGAKVAE
+208 DTIGSLYGAKVAA
-221 EILPIDKTED
+221 EIVAIDKTEED
-231 GVTVRGYLA
+231 VSVRGYLA

-247 NRQWQTFLVNGRTI
+247 NRQWQTFLVNGRII

-283 PMVVLELTLPTEDV
+283 PMVVLELTMPTEDV

-310 ADESKLYRLVYHTVT
+310 ADESKLYRLVYHAVT
-325 EVLMNV
+325 DVLSEV
-331 ARGGDIA
+331 ARSGDIA
-338 SDVEKPRYQTY
+338 SDVERPRYEEYMPQT
-349 IPQPA
+349 IGR
-354 KQREEY
+354 KEEY
-360 PRLDFGAPSMPNA
+360 PSLAFDT
-373 PSVSSTPSIH
+373 VSTPVHTSH
-383 RVSTVPTIPTKP
+383 TRTAGTIPQ
-395 SAATYTP
+395 AVATELP
-402 RSSAGYESSRVAEMN
+402 WEKEEPAVSFQAGYRVAEDVPVYQ
-417 APWETTEPTMPL
+417 AVSTEPIAELT
-429 STAYAMKVEPLLPA
+429 V
-443 MQEPPAQEEQSE
+443 E

-460 GQVYDCYIVAQND
+460 GQVYECYIVAQNEN
-473 SGLFLVDQ
+473 GLFLIDQ

-494 AAADSVPSQQLLI
+494 AATDSVPSQQLLI
-507 PQIMEFTEDE
+507 PQIMEFTADE
-517 CEIISENEAV
+517 CDIIAENEAI
-527 FMNLGFSLDLI
+527 FMNLGFSLDLV

-550 DVPSDEAE
+550 DVPTDEAE

-593 KAGETMT
+593 KAGEVLT

-608 SQLSETTMPYTCP
+608 HELSETSMPYTCP
-621 HGRPCMIRFDIKDLD
+621 HGRPCMIRFDVKDLD

>member
-35 NAIDAGATEITIEVA
+35 NAIDAGATEITVEVDV
-50 GGGEELIRVSD
+50 GGEVLIRVSD
-61 NGKGMTREDAQL
+61 NGKGMTREDAML
-73 AVLRHATSKIRSAD
+73 AVMRHATSKIRTAE
-87 DLTQVLSLG
+87 DLTEVLSLG

-112 LQTRQEGD
+112 LKTRQEGD
-120 ALGTEIVIEG
+120 ALGTELLIEG
-130 GTMLRVEDAGC
+130 GTMRYAEDVGC
-141 GLGTTITV
+141 ALGTTISV

-194 QKMLVST
+194 QKLLVKT

-208 DTIGSLYGAKVAE
+208 DTIGSLYGAKVAA
-221 EILPIDKTED
+221 EIVPLDKTED

-247 NRQWQTFLVNGRTI
+247 NRQWQTFLVNGRII

-283 PMVVLELTLPTEDV
+283 PMVVLELIMPTADV

-310 ADESKLYRLVYHTVT
+310 ADDSKLYRLVYHAVT
-325 EVLMNV
+325 DVLSEV
-331 ARGGDIA
+331 ARSGDIA
-338 SDVEKPRYQTY
+338 SDIDKPRYEMYVPRTVQS
-349 IPQPA
+349 
-354 KQREEY
+354 RESY
-360 PRLDFGAPSMPNA
+360 PSLAFETN
-373 PSVSSTPSIH
+373 H
-383 RVSTVPTIPTKP
+383 IPTNETVHTTRTAM
-395 SAATYTP
+395 SATAM
-402 RSSAGYESSRVAEMN
+402 RSADGL
-417 APWETTEPTMPL
+417 PWSEQEETMPL
-429 STAYAMKVEPLLPA
+429 SAGYRV
-443 MQEPPAQEEQSE
+443 QEDVPVYHAVSRETICEDEQKIE
-455 RFYPM
+455 RFYPL
-460 GQVYDCYIVAQND
+460 GQVYECYIVAQNEN
-473 SGLFLVDQ
+473 GLFLIDQ

-494 AAADSVPSQQLLI
+494 AATDSVPSQQLLI
-507 PQIMEFTEDE
+507 PQIMEFTQDE
-517 CEIISENEAV
+517 YDIIAENEAI
-527 FMNLGFSLDLI
+527 FMNLGFALDPV

-593 KAGETMT
+593 KAGEILT

-608 SQLSETTMPYTCP
+608 RELSETTMPYTCP
-621 HGRPCMIRFDIKDLD
+621 HGRPCMIRFDVKDLD